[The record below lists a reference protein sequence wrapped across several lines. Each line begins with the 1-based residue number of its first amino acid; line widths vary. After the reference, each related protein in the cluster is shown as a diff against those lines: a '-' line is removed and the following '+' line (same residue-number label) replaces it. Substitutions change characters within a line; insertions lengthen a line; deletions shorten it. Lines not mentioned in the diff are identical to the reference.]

1 MNIIAWMTPRGL
13 VGSSLSSRLCSA
25 KRSAAKD
32 SRFELLALLCSHAEI
47 KGLTLELHNKS
58 IHHRHADTDATEQ
71 IGLKLAKWSNRVEHT
86 IDLFSVDAT
95 SMSRFHQA
103 TLSVL
108 HQESIIA
115 LNRPLL
121 AASKEGDDYSSALQ
135 SCISASRSIIK
146 TLTGLLQ
153 LPGFDSSGVMPLVW
167 PSFTWATW
175 MSAFIVIYAANEGE
189 MLLAVAASYVEWTL
203 EDHGD
208 R

>member
-1 MNIIAWMTPRGL
+1 MTAPRSL
-13 VGSSLSSRLCSA
+13 VGCRLFFRLCSA
-25 KRSAAKD
+25 KLSAAKD
-32 SRFELLALLCSHAEI
+32 SRFALLSLLCSHAEV

-58 IHHRHADTDATEQ
+58 IDHRHADTDATERTS
-71 IGLKLAKWSNRVEHT
+71 LKLAKWANQVEHT
-86 IDLFSVDAT
+86 IELLSEEGT

-121 AASKEGDDYSSALQ
+121 AAANDNANYSSALQ

-146 TLTGLLQ
+146 TLAGLLQ
-153 LPGFDSSGVMPLVW
+153 LTEFDSSGVLPLVW

-189 MLLAVAASYVEWTL
+189 MPVAVAASYVLWPL
-203 EDHGD
+203 ADHD
-208 R
+208 NH